1 MGNDQSGPFVPAEK
15 RIREFTFQAVLLGTL
30 LAFVMTAANV
40 YLGLYAGMTVSA
52 SIPAAVI
59 SMGILRGILKRGT
72 ILENNIVQTMA
83 SAGESLAAGI
93 IFTIP
98 ALVIAGV
105 WTDFKYWPIT
115 LIAMFGGIIGV
126 VFMVPLRRPL
136 IAEKSELVY
145 PEGVACAKVLETGEK
160 RGSGVAYVFSAMIL
174 AAVFK
179 FLVSGY
185 SIIRGTV
192 ESAWR
197 SGRTAFYAGSDMSVA
212 LLGVG
217 FIIGANVSTLVFL
230 GGAIAWLVGIP
241 ILMAVRGASDTGS
254 ALEAMNDLWNTQ
266 IRYMGVGAMIV
277 GGIVSIINV
286 RHGIVKGIRS
296 IVLGYSGS
304 GTGIGIERTDQDMG
318 RKMILIVG
326 LAAIIPT
333 FFLYSYLTASVPI
346 AIVAGIGMI
355 ITGFF
360 FVAVSSYMVGL
371 IGSSNNPVSGMTIST
386 LLLTSGLLLLF
397 GMTGNQGIIASLGV
411 AGVVCCAACMA
422 GDTSQDLKTGYLVG
436 ATPWKQQLG
445 LILGVIFP
453 AFIIAPILTVLHT
466 AHGIGVQVKPGVPFL
481 RAPQANL
488 FASISK
494 AMFTDRSLPWTMVLI
509 GIGIGLA
516 LLAIDS
522 YLQKRNSPFRA
533 YVMPVAVGIYL
544 PMSLSTPILIG
555 GFLNLVVARS
565 LRGRTAEEQEEGLH
579 TGVLFSSG
587 LIAGESITGIIIAA
601 LIFAKFDL
609 PKTLISSAPLSL
621 AIFAASVLALF
632 WVAMKKRQQTE

>member
-1 MGNDQSGPFVPAEK
+1 
-15 RIREFTFQAVLLGTL
+15 
-30 LAFVMTAANV
+30 
-40 YLGLYAGMTVSA
+40 
-52 SIPAAVI
+52 
-59 SMGILRGILKRGT
+59 
-72 ILENNIVQTMA
+72 
-83 SAGESLAAGI
+83 
-93 IFTIP
+93 
-98 ALVIAGV
+98 
-105 WTDFKYWPIT
+105 
-115 LIAMFGGIIGV
+115 
-126 VFMVPLRRPL
+126 
-136 IAEKSELVY
+136 
-145 PEGVACAKVLETGEK
+145 
-160 RGSGVAYVFSAMIL
+160 
-174 AAVFK
+174 
-179 FLVSGY
+179 
-185 SIIRGTV
+185 
-192 ESAWR
+192 
-197 SGRTAFYAGSDMSVA
+197 
-212 LLGVG
+212 
-217 FIIGANVSTLVFL
+217 
-230 GGAIAWLVGIP
+230 
-241 ILMAVRGASDTGS
+241 MAVRGASDTGS

-333 FFLYSYLTASVPI
+333 FFLYSYLTASVSI

-466 AHGIGVQVKPGVPFL
+466 AHGIGVQVKEGVPFL

-516 LLAIDS
+516 LLVIDS

-555 GFLNLVVARS
+555 GILNLVVARS

-609 PKTLISSAPLSL
+609 PKMLISSAPLSL